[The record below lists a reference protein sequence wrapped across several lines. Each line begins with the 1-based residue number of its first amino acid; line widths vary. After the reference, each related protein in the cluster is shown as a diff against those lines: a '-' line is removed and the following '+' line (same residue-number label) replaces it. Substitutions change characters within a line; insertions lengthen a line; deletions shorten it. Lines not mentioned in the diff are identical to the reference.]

1 MKTGINF
8 SSIGRRL
15 PKITK
20 TQRLVLVIG
29 LNIIVFVLLF
39 LFVVNPVIETR
50 KKLANEYQSV
60 KRDLDGMIAIKNGMD
75 KSRAEYAQ
83 LQEALQQLFRQLP
96 ETKDI
101 PNLLRN
107 MSAVGTETRVKV
119 SYFEP
124 GAVRN
129 KDFYGEL
136 PFKIRYSGTFHNI
149 GYFFDGIR
157 KMERLI
163 EITSFSLVAKGV
175 APKVTLEGEC
185 SAKSYVYLKEQPKPG
200 KDDKKDAKKKKESTS
215 KK

>member
-8 SSIGRRL
+8 SGIGKKL

-20 TQRLVLVIG
+20 TQRLILVIC

-39 LFVVNPVIETR
+39 IFVINPVIEAK
-50 KKLANEYQSV
+50 KKLANEYQLV
-60 KRDLDGMIAIKNGMD
+60 KRDLDEMIRIKNNMD
-75 KSRAEYAQ
+75 KSRAEYTRT
-83 LQEALQQLFRQLP
+83 QEALQELLRQLP

-107 MSAVGTETRVKV
+107 MSSVGTETQVKV

-124 GAVRN
+124 GTVQN
-129 KDFYGEL
+129 KDFYGEF

-157 KMERLI
+157 RMERLI
-163 EITSFSLVAKGV
+163 EITNFSLVAKGA

-185 SAKSYVYLKEQPKPG
+185 SAKSYVYLKEQPKTD
-200 KDDKKDAKKKKESTS
+200 KDDKKNVKKNKDSTPKK
-215 KK
+215 

>member
-8 SSIGRRL
+8 SGIGKKL

-20 TQRLVLVIG
+20 TQRLILVIG

-39 LFVVNPVIETR
+39 LFVINPVIETR

-60 KRDLDGMIAIKNGMD
+60 KRDLDGMIAIKNNMD

-83 LQEALQQLFRQLP
+83 TQESLQQLLRQLP

-101 PNLLRN
+101 PNLLRS

-119 SYFEP
+119 TYFEP
-124 GAVRN
+124 GTVQN
-129 KDFYGEL
+129 KDFYGEF
-136 PFKIRYSGTFHNI
+136 PFKIRYSGTFHSI

-163 EITSFSLVAKGV
+163 DITSFSLVAKGA

-185 SAKSYVYLKEQPKPG
+185 SAKSYVYLKEQPKPS
-200 KDDKKDAKKKKESTS
+200 KDEKKDAKRKNESTP